1 MVNEYI
7 VLVGRA
13 PLEKQ
18 GNYQRYQV
26 VASNLRIAMIQA
38 LEAYK
43 PRGLRKGRRVI
54 YYMAVLNEGP
64 AGG

>member
-1 MVNEYI
+1 MNEYI
-7 VLVGRA
+7 VLVGRS

-43 PRGLRKGRRVI
+43 PRGLRKGRGVI